1 MVETQNT
8 YTSGRGV
15 EYTLADHATQ
25 VWARIPNNVGQA
37 VITLQPDNVW
47 RAALDPY
54 HLEVVDFDA
63 ADFSTL
69 WEAMGYTDRELSD
82 AVGKLNAE
90 RLLADQSKTERAEWL
105 AQQWRDAVSYLADG

>member
-47 RAALDPY
+47 RAALEAWPES
-54 HLEVVDFDA
+54 HRPGFALRQ
-63 ADFSTL
+63 ADVLQS
-69 WEAMGYTDRELSD
+69 YT
-82 AVGKLNAE
+82 A
-90 RLLADQSKTERAEWL
+90 
-105 AQQWRDAVSYLADG
+105 